1 MLRMI
6 VRNIQTAAAVMILKV
21 IVMKRKQWRSSGRP
35 TMPSAQTKLISK
47 CQDSMKNNQKQALIN
62 KNMKIQ

>member
-1 MLRMI
+1 MLRKMVI
-6 VRNIQTAAAVMILKV
+6 KIQTAAAAMIFKV

-35 TMPSAQTKLISK
+35 TMPSAQTKSISK
-47 CQDSMKNNQKQALIN
+47 CQDSMKNKQKQALIN